1 MSYNLVSNISSY
13 CVSVP
18 VLTYFSHIPTAIV
31 ALLLSSF
38 VYYKTRKDNILTSKI
53 LLFISMSFALWTTLD
68 LIIWTS
74 NDSRQIMFAWSI
86 VNLIEILS
94 SSATLYFSYVF
105 LEKKDVPLKY
115 KIIGGS
121 LITLFAIFIPT
132 TINLISF
139 NVPSCESEEGI
150 LKYYFYFLEILN
162 FLLLI
167 FYLIKKIIQS
177 DKKNRRMKILFSIG
191 VICFLLS
198 FSGSNIIGSITKNWE
213 ILQYG
218 LFGMPFFMA
227 FLIYLIVEYRVFN
240 IKLLAAQALVISII
254 VLISSQFF
262 FIQTNTNRII
272 TGATLLLAATFGFW
286 LVKSVKKEYKQ
297 KEQLEIANVELKK
310 LDKAKSD
317 FINIASHQ
325 LRTPITVIQGVA
337 SMMLD
342 GDMDKMPKKEKQE
355 FYRAVWDKSKKLQI
369 IIHDILNATEFEGK
383 EYSTM
388 DKKVD
393 SIDLQELIGKI
404 VQDFEVETK
413 ERDLDLV
420 LLPTKEEIPKI
431 NGQQKYLEEVFI
443 NLINNAVK
451 YTPSG
456 KLTSDIRIARKGKG
470 RAKIVVSIE
479 NEKNSK
485 SVLIKVKDNGIGI
498 PPEAAPN
505 LFKRFSRA
513 DNAVSMYTDGT
524 GLGLYIIKEIVEGH
538 GGKVWFESEL
548 NKGTTFFVSLPINAK
563 GADIKKRILNKS

>member
-1 MSYNLVSNISSY
+1 M
-13 CVSVP
+13 
-18 VLTYFSHIPTAIV
+18 
-31 ALLLSSF
+31 
-38 VYYKTRKDNILTSKI
+38 
-53 LLFISMSFALWTTLD
+53 
-68 LIIWTS
+68 
-74 NDSRQIMFAWSI
+74 
-86 VNLIEILS
+86 
-94 SSATLYFSYVF
+94 
-105 LEKKDVPLKY
+105 
-115 KIIGGS
+115 
-121 LITLFAIFIPT
+121 
-132 TINLISF
+132 
-139 NVPSCESEEGI
+139 
-150 LKYYFYFLEILN
+150 
-162 FLLLI
+162 
-167 FYLIKKIIQS
+167 
-177 DKKNRRMKILFSIG
+177 
-191 VICFLLS
+191 CFLAS
-198 FSGSNIIGSITKNWE
+198 FSGSNVLGSMTKAWE
-213 ILQYG
+213 VSQYG
-218 LFGMPFFMA
+218 LFGMPLFMA
-227 FLIYLIVEYRVFN
+227 FLIYLIIEYRVFN
-240 IKLLAAQALVISII
+240 IKVLAAQALIVSII
-254 VLISSQFF
+254 MLIGSQFF
-262 FIQTNTNRII
+262 FIQSDINRILTMI
-272 TGATLLLAATFGFW
+272 VMFLVVIFGFW
-286 LVKSVKKEYKQ
+286 LVKSVQKEADQ
-297 KEQLEIANVELKK
+297 KEQLEAANIELKK